1 MNMALRKLGALIG
14 KDTRDILKN
23 PTMVISFI
31 LPVAFIALYRLLL
44 GDAAAS
50 INAEG
55 GEAATF
61 LHYFVLLTAL
71 CTSIGLVGSMTLV
84 YGIAEEKEKH
94 TLRTLML
101 ANVSAGHIALA
112 KGLVSLA
119 AIMVVAGAC
128 FAAAGTPLA
137 LLAPYLA
144 LCALGSVPVIL
155 LSLVLG
161 MASRDQM
168 TAGLYSMPIVIVAVA
183 PIMGVYDDTVGTVVG
198 FLPTGGIAKLLELS
212 TRGCL
217 WGQDALL
224 PLGVT
229 LAWIVA
235 GVAVYK
241 LLYLKLARDN

>member
-1 MNMALRKLGALIG
+1 MSMALRKLGALIG

-23 PTMVISFI
+23 PTMVICLI
-31 LPVAFIALYRLLL
+31 LPVAFIALYRFLL
-44 GDAAAS
+44 GDAATS
-50 INAEG
+50 IDAEG

-61 LHYFVLLTAL
+61 LHYFVLFTAL
-71 CTSIGLVGSMTLV
+71 CMSIGLVGSMTLV

-119 AIMVVAGAC
+119 AIMIVAGAC
-128 FAAAGTPLA
+128 FATAGTQLT

-168 TAGLYSMPIVIVAVA
+168 TAGLYGMPIVIAAVA
-183 PIMGVYDDTVGTVVG
+183 PIMGVYDDIVGTVVG

-212 TRGCL
+212 ARGGL
-217 WGQDALL
+217 WSQDALP
-224 PLGVT
+224 PLAIT

-241 LLYLKLARDN
+241 LLYLNLARDN